1 MGVGTVS
8 LVSLVHILQAPKSG
22 GSPRAGLGQISCCL
36 PSIRGGR
43 MAVKAELTG
52 KDHQGA

>member
-1 MGVGTVS
+1 MGTVS

-22 GSPRAGLGQISCCL
+22 GSPTAGLGQISCCL